1 MARTASSLFLAPSL
15 SPSVAAKPAPL
26 FSRRRLLSP
35 SPSSSLPSR
44 PKPLSLS
51 PRATWQAAELEKG
64 DAAAEP
70 AGPSAPAPPSLPFR
84 VGHGFDLHRLEPG
97 LPLIIGGVSI
107 PHDRGCEA
115 HSDGDVLLHC
125 VVDAILGALGL
136 PDIGQIFPDS
146 DPKWRGAASS
156 VFIKEAVQLMH
167 KAGYELGNLDATLI
181 LQKPKVSPH
190 KEAIR
195 ANLCNLLGAHPSV
208 VNLKAKTHEKVD
220 SLGENRSIA
229 AHTVVLLMRR

>member
-1 MARTASSLFLAPSL
+1 MAGTGSSLFLAPSL
-15 SPSVAAKPAPL
+15 SPSVAAKAAPL

-44 PKPLSLS
+44 PKSLSLS

-64 DAAAEP
+64 DAAAEA

-97 LPLIIGGVSI
+97 LPLIIGGVNI

-115 HSDGDVLLHC
+115 HSDGILQSPFSPLPRIRGLPQCRRSLTICSESCDAGDVLLHC

-156 VFIKEAVQLMH
+156 VFIKEAV
-167 KAGYELGNLDATLI
+167 
-181 LQKPKVSPH
+181 S
-190 KEAIR
+190 
-195 ANLCNLLGAHPSV
+195 LCALCSERCFIV
-208 VNLKAKTHEKVD
+208 
-220 SLGENRSIA
+220 R
-229 AHTVVLLMRR
+229 

>member
-1 MARTASSLFLAPSL
+1 MAFASQICL
-15 SPSVAAKPAPL
+15 SRLPIKTTVKPLCPL
-26 FSRRRLLSP
+26 P
-35 SPSSSLPSR
+35 HQLPSISTHLNLLPSCR
-44 PKPLSLS
+44 QRLRSTITA
-51 PRATWQAAELEKG
+51 ATTAAVEFRRQTSA
-64 DAAAEP
+64 DT
-70 AGPSAPAPPSLPFR
+70 PSKHLPFR

-97 LPLIIGGVSI
+97 YPLIIGGISI
-107 PHDRGCEA
+107 PHERGCEA

-146 DPKWRGAASS
+146 DPKWKGAASS
-156 VFIKEAVQLMH
+156 VFIKEAVRLMH
-167 KAGYELGNLDATLI
+167 EAGYELGNLDATLI
-181 LQKPKVSPH
+181 LQKPKLSPH

-195 ANLCNLLGAHPSV
+195 TNLSELLGADPSV

-229 AHTVVLLMRR
+229 AHTVVLLMKK

>member
-1 MARTASSLFLAPSL
+1 MATSSSCYTFPLNTGIFSKQQSILPPSTFLLSCFTRRSHLSL
-15 SPSVAAKPAPL
+15 RSIPGRPVLVAATANTVDVEKSAVAETPL
-26 FSRRRLLSP
+26 
-35 SPSSSLPSR
+35 
-44 PKPLSLS
+44 KI
-51 PRATWQAAELEKG
+51 
-64 DAAAEP
+64 
-70 AGPSAPAPPSLPFR
+70 LPFR

-97 LPLIIGGVSI
+97 YPLIIGGINI

-146 DPKWRGAASS
+146 DPKWKGAASS
-156 VFIKEAVQLMH
+156 VFIKEAVRLMH
-167 KAGYELGNLDATLI
+167 EAGYELGNLDATLI
-181 LQKPKVSPH
+181 LQRPKLSPH
-190 KEAIR
+190 KESIR
-195 ANLCNLLGAHPSV
+195 ANLSLLLGADPRV

-229 AHTVVLLMRR
+229 AHTVVLLMKK